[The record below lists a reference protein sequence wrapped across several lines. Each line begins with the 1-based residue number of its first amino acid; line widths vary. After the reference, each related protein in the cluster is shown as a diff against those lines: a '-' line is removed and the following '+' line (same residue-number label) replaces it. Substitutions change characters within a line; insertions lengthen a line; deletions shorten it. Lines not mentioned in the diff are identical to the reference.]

1 MKKTLVAK
9 STCEELIIRK
19 ALYWLSK
26 ECEWV
31 LEETD
36 VSWVVKYDSKD
47 NLKSLISR
55 LINDQILRDNI
66 DRNTGHLRE
75 KIIHKVLSD
84 IASRE

>member
-36 VSWVVKYDSKD
+36 ASWVVKYDSKD
-47 NLKSLISR
+47 NLKPLISR

-75 KIIHKVLSD
+75 NIIHNVLSD

>member
-1 MKKTLVAK
+1 MKEARFDKDACREVV
-9 STCEELIIRK
+9 IRK
-19 ALYWLSK
+19 ALYWLGK
-26 ECEWV
+26 ECDWV
-31 LEETD
+31 LDKTD
-36 VSWVVKYDSKD
+36 TSWVVKYDSGK
-47 NLKSLISR
+47 NLEPLISR

>member
-1 MKKTLVAK
+1 MKEVLIDKN
-9 STCEELIIRK
+9 TCEELIIRK

-31 LEETD
+31 LQETGTG
-36 VSWVVKYDSKD
+36 WLVKYDSND
-47 NLKSLISR
+47 NLEPLISR
-55 LINDQILRDNI
+55 LINDQILRNNI
-66 DRNTGHLRE
+66 DKNTGHLRE

>member
-1 MKKTLVAK
+1 MNRFLIDK
-9 STCEELIIRK
+9 STCEEMIIRK

-26 ECEWV
+26 DCDWV
-31 LEETD
+31 LEKTD
-36 VSWVVKYDSKD
+36 TSWVVKYDSEV
-47 NLKSLISR
+47 NLEPLISR

>member
-26 ECEWV
+26 ECDWV

-47 NLKSLISR
+47 NLKPLISR
-55 LINDQILRDNI
+55 LINDQILRNDI

-84 IASRE
+84 ISSRE

>member
-1 MKKTLVAK
+1 MKKTLVDK
-9 STCEELIIRK
+9 NTCEELIIRK

-36 VSWVVKYDSKD
+36 ASWVVKYDSKD
-47 NLKSLISR
+47 NLKPLISR
-55 LINDQILRDNI
+55 LINDQILRNDI

-84 IASRE
+84 ISSRE

>member
-1 MKKTLVAK
+1 MKKVLIKKT
-9 STCEELIIRK
+9 TCKELILRK

-31 LEETD
+31 LDTTD
-36 VSWVVKYDSKD
+36 TNWVVKYDSKD
-47 NLKSLISR
+47 NLEPLISR
-55 LINDQILRDNI
+55 LINDQILRNNI
-66 DRNTGHLRE
+66 DKNTGHLRE